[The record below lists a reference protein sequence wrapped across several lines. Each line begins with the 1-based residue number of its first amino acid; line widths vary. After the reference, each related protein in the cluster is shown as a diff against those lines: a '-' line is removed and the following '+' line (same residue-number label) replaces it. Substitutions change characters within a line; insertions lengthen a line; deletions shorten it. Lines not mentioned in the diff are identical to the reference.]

1 MLPVGT
7 IPPNPAELLFDK
19 RLEQMLAELRTEYD
33 YIFIDCP
40 PVEIVAD
47 TSIINKLVDMTLFIV
62 RAGLL
67 DRNLLPEIENFYT
80 SRKLKN
86 MSLILNG
93 TMPANARYGY
103 YRYGYR
109 YGYGAGYTDEE

>member
-1 MLPVGT
+1 MY
-7 IPPNPAELLFDK
+7 K
-19 RLEQMLAELRTEYD
+19 RQEYD

-47 TSIINKLVDMTLFIV
+47 ASIINKYSDLTLFII

-67 DRNLLPEIENFYT
+67 DRNLLVDVEKFHTE
-80 SRKLKN
+80 RKYGN

-93 TMPANARYGY
+93 TDGGGNRYGY
-103 YRYGYR
+103 KYGYH
-109 YGYGAGYTDEE
+109 YGYAGYTKEE

>member
-1 MLPVGT
+1 MVQLEGR
-7 IPPNPAELLFDK
+7 EK
-19 RLEQMLAELRTEYD
+19 RLKRALDTIRDGYD

-47 TSIINKLVDMTLFIV
+47 ASIINKYSDLTLFII

-67 DRNLLPEIENFYT
+67 DRNLLADVEKFHTE
-80 SRKLKN
+80 RKYSN

-93 TMPANARYGY
+93 TDGGGNRYGY
-103 YRYGYR
+103 KYGYH
-109 YGYGAGYTDEE
+109 YGYAGYTK